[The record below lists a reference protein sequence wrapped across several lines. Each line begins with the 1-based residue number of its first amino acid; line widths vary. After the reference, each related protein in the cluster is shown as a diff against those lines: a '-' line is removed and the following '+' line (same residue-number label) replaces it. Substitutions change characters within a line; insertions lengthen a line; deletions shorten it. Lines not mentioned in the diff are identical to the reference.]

1 MSGAAPC
8 SVGRRVGPFGCHRP
22 EGYTQEIDNVLLIP
36 GVPRQPECLSVSS
49 NAGGGWVR
57 DQDLIKK

>member
-1 MSGAAPC
+1 MSGAAPG
-8 SVGRRVGPFGCHRP
+8 SVGRRVGPFGRHRS

-36 GVPRQPECLSVSS
+36 GVPGQSQCPSAPS
-49 NAGGGWVR
+49 NAGGWWGR